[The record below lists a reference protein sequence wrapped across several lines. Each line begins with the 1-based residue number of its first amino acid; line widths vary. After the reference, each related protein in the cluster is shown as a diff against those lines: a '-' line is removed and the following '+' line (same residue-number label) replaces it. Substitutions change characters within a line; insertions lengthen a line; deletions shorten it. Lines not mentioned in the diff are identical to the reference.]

1 MSPNEFRHDFDAEG
15 VEAGDPCP
23 ECGSDATITFH
34 YREGFTELECRA
46 CGYRSDAEEL
56 AALQR
61 YAGDLLERDDDPAS
75 DTPPV
80 PRLGKLDA

>member
-1 MSPNEFRHDFDAEG
+1 MARPNAPTDYDAEG
-15 VEAGDPCP
+15 REEGEACP
-23 ECGSDATITFH
+23 ECGSEDTITFH

-61 YAGDLLERDDDPAS
+61 FSGDVLQGDD
-75 DTPPV
+75 DTPP
-80 PRLGKLDA
+80 PRLGKLEA